1 MAIDTRS
8 EILALEKRFWDS
20 MKQKDGDKAGRMT
33 AKRSIIVGAQGV
45 SSIDP
50 ATMETLTVEG
60 DWTIDSY
67 EFDDASMQ
75 VEVIDE
81 DTAAI
86 AYKVTERIR
95 VGGDSV
101 TLVAHD
107 ASVWHRAGGEW
118 RCVLH
123 TESVAGDPFGRGK

>member
-1 MAIDTRS
+1 MALFRLRFRKAVADYGGDTRERGDISMAIDTRS

-33 AKRSIIVGAQGV
+33 SKRSIIVGAQGV

-50 ATMETLTVEG
+50 ATMERLTVEG

-75 VEVIDE
+75 VEMIDE
-81 DTAAI
+81 DTAA
-86 AYKVTERIR
+86 
-95 VGGDSV
+95 
-101 TLVAHD
+101 TL
-107 ASVWHRAGGEW
+107 
-118 RCVLH
+118 
-123 TESVAGDPFGRGK
+123 TK